1 MKIASVMD
9 AFRFLPSGFLAL
21 ALAALGLLTIPGIA
35 VAYLDAAPP
44 SADQVVLTER
54 ALAHI
59 HQRHWPDSDAPG
71 AGKYS
76 PGITDDALRSM
87 ISEAVQNGRV
97 RRNTNGRPGW
107 LFEYNFHRQIG
118 TAIDGGP
125 ATRLRVVV
133 NSRGEVITA
142 FPY

>member
-1 MKIASVMD
+1 MITSVVHAS
-9 AFRFLPSGFLAL
+9 RFADLGFLAL
-21 ALAALGLLTIPGIA
+21 ALAVLGLFTRPRDA
-35 VAYLDAAPP
+35 VGYLDTAPP
-44 SADQVVLTER
+44 AADQVVVTDR

-87 ISEAVQNGRV
+87 IHEAVQNGRV

-118 TAIDGGP
+118 TTIDGGP
-125 ATRLRVVV
+125 ANRLRVVV
-133 NSRGEVITA
+133 NSRDEVITA

>member
-1 MKIASVMD
+1 MIASVVD
-9 AFRFLPSGFLAL
+9 ASRFAHLGFLAL
-21 ALAALGLLTIPGIA
+21 ALAAFGLFGLPGDA
-35 VAYLDAAPP
+35 VGYLDAAPP
-44 SADQVVLTER
+44 TADQVVVTDR

-87 ISEAVQNGRV
+87 IHETVQNGRV

-107 LFEYNFHRQIG
+107 LFEYNFHHQIG
-118 TAIDGGP
+118 TTIDGGP
-125 ATRLRVVV
+125 ANRLRVVV
-133 NSRGEVITA
+133 NSRDEVITA

>member
-1 MKIASVMD
+1 MIASAVHGY
-9 AFRFLPSGFLAL
+9 RFGHFGLL
-21 ALAALGLLTIPGIA
+21 ALAAFGFLTIAGDA
-35 VAYLDAAPP
+35 LGYLDAAPP
-44 SADQVVLTER
+44 TADQVVVTDR

-59 HQRHWPDSDAPG
+59 HQRHWPDSDASG

-76 PGITDDALRSM
+76 PGITDDGLRSM
-87 ISEAVQNGRV
+87 IHEAVQNGRV

-118 TAIDGGP
+118 TTIDGGP
-125 ATRLRVVV
+125 ANRIRVVV
-133 NSRGEVITA
+133 NSRDEVITA

>member
-1 MKIASVMD
+1 MIASAVHSY
-9 AFRFLPSGFLAL
+9 RFGHFGLLAL
-21 ALAALGLLTIPGIA
+21 VLAAFGLFTMARDA
-35 VAYLDAAPP
+35 VGYLDAAPP
-44 SADQVVLTER
+44 TADQVVVTDR

-87 ISEAVQNGRV
+87 IHEAVQNGRV
-97 RRNTNGRPGW
+97 RQNTNGRPGW

-118 TAIDGGP
+118 TTIDGGP
-125 ATRLRVVV
+125 ANRIRVVV
-133 NSRGEVITA
+133 NSRDEVITA